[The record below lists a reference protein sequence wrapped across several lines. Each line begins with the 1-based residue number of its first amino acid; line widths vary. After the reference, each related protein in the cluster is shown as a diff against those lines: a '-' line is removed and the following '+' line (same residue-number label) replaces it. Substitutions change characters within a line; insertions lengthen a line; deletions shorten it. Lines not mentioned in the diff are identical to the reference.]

1 LPRLAILG
9 LLTGILTA
17 VIIILFRELTEL
29 SQTRILGLSDP
40 DNYEQLDSLSRL
52 LLATG
57 GGLLLG
63 IVFHFLTHDTRP
75 TGVVHVMER
84 LQFHQGRLPPRP
96 TGVVHVMERLQFHQ
110 GRLPL
115 KNALTQ
121 FLGAMTSIVS
131 GHSVGREGPGIHLG
145 AASGS
150 QLGSFLGLSSNDIRT
165 LVACGAAASIAAG
178 FDTPLAGVIFVM
190 EVIMMEYTI
199 HRFTPIILAAV
210 SATILT
216 RIYYG
221 STSMITVDVSSANLI
236 AEMAIFTLM
245 GLAIGILAAVF
256 IQLLLY
262 ISRITAN
269 WVIWLR
275 YSLAGLLCGV
285 LAIPTPE
292 IMGIGYDTITSILT
306 SDPDALLLLSIV
318 ALKLI
323 ATACAIGLGLPGGL
337 IGPTLVIGA
346 AAGGLTG
353 VAIETFMGSDMSD
366 IGFYAIIGMVTMM
379 GATLQAP
386 LAALMA
392 LLELTANPGIIL
404 PGMLAVITANLTC
417 SELFKQE
424 SVFVM
429 LMRHR
434 GLDPMHDPF
443 VKALQN
449 KPVTAVLEHRIQFS
463 EPVITYLEANALI
476 EVQPK
481 FIVVKSQQGQYSMFP
496 LVDLVTWINEHGS
509 ADQEAVIN
517 LLELPAERFDL
528 GEIPDHASVFDALE
542 TMNQKHVDAL
552 LVTERVWQGGSSSGV
567 VTREAVRDS
576 YRFDNPNT

>member
-1 LPRLAILG
+1 MTFIRTLLARLDSLPRLAILG

-17 VIIILFRELTEL
+17 VVIILFRELTEL
-29 SQTRILGLSDP
+29 SQTRVIGLNDP
-40 DNYEQLDSLSRL
+40 DSYEQLDSLTRL

-63 IVFHFLTHDTRP
+63 LAFHFLAHSSQA

-84 LQFHQGRLPPRP
+84 LKFHQGHLP
-96 TGVVHVMERLQFHQ
+96 F
-110 GRLPL
+110 
-115 KNALTQ
+115 KNALIQ
-121 FLGAMTSIVS
+121 FLGALTSIAS

-150 QLGSFLGLSSNDIRT
+150 QLGMFFALSSNDIRT

-199 HRFTPIILAAV
+199 HRFTPIILSAV

-221 STSMITVDVSSANLI
+221 SEKLFLVEISSANSITELV
-236 AEMAIFTLM
+236 IFSMM
-245 GLAIGILAAVF
+245 GLAIGVLAAAF
-256 IQLLLY
+256 IQLLLF
-262 ISRITAN
+262 ISRSTAG
-269 WVIWLR
+269 WPVWLR
-275 YSLAGLLCGV
+275 FSLAGLLCGL
-285 LAIPTPE
+285 LAIPTPQ
-292 IMGIGYDTITSILT
+292 IMGIGYDTITSILQN
-306 SDPDALLLLSIV
+306 DPDAMLLLAIV
-318 ALKLI
+318 TLKII

-353 VAIETFMGSDMSD
+353 VAVQALAGIEMSE
-366 IGFYAIIGMVTMM
+366 IGFYAVIGMVTMM

-392 LLELTANPGIIL
+392 LLELTANPAIIL
-404 PGMLAVITANLTC
+404 PGMLAVITANLIC

-434 GLDPMHDPF
+434 GLDPFHDPF
-443 VKALQN
+443 VKALQD
-449 KPVTAVLEHRIQFS
+449 KPVTSVLEQRIQFS
-463 EPVITYLEANALI
+463 APVITYPEATTLI
-476 EVQPK
+476 ESQPLY
-481 FIVVKSQQGQYSMFP
+481 IIVKSPQGKHSMFP
-496 LVDLVTWINEHGS
+496 PIDLAMWINDHPSPDNEM
-509 ADQEAVIN
+509 AIN
-517 LLELPAERFDL
+517 LLDLPAERIEL
-528 GEIPDHASVFDALE
+528 GIIPRHASVYDALE
-542 TMNQKHVDAL
+542 TMNAERVDAL
-552 LVTERVWQGGSSSGV
+552 LVKVSPWQTGTASGI
-567 VTREAVRDS
+567 VTREAIGNS
-576 YRFDNPNT
+576 YRFDSLK

>member
-1 LPRLAILG
+1 MKKLRTLLSEFDSLPRLAILG
-9 LLTGILTA
+9 LLTGIITA
-17 VIIILFRELTEL
+17 VVIIMFRELTEI

-40 DNYEQLDSLSRL
+40 DNYEQLDGLSRL

-63 IVFHFLTHDTRP
+63 IVFHFLTHDA
-75 TGVVHVMER
+75 
-84 LQFHQGRLPPRP
+84 RP

-115 KNALTQ
+115 KNTLTQ

-216 RIYYG
+216 RIYYS
-221 STSMITVDVSSANLI
+221 STSMITVDVSSTNLI
-236 AEMAIFTLM
+236 AELAMFTLM
-245 GLAIGILAAVF
+245 GIAIGILAAVF
-256 IQLLLY
+256 IRLLLY
-262 ISRITAN
+262 ISQITAN

-275 YSLAGLLCGV
+275 YTLAGLLCGL

-292 IMGIGYDTITSILT
+292 IMGIGYDTIRSILT

-318 ALKLI
+318 ILKLI

-353 VAIETFMGSDMSD
+353 VVIESFIGSDMSD

-449 KPVTAVLEHRIQFS
+449 KLVTAVMEHSIQFS
-463 EPVITYLEANALI
+463 EPVITYLGANALI

-496 LVDLVTWINEHGS
+496 LVDLVTWINDHDS
-509 ADQEAVIN
+509 VDHEAVIN
-517 LLELPAERFDL
+517 LLELPAERYDL
-528 GEIPDHASVFDALE
+528 GEIADHASVYDALE
-542 TMNQKHVDAL
+542 TMDHKDVDAL
-552 LVTERVWQGGSSSGV
+552 LVKERTWQGGADAGV
-567 VTREAVRDS
+567 VTRQAIGNS
-576 YRFDNPNT
+576 YRFDNPNTQLKK

>member
-1 LPRLAILG
+1 MKRLRSLLSELDSLPRLAILG
-9 LLTGILTA
+9 LLTGIITA
-17 VIIILFRELTEL
+17 VVIIMFRELTEI

-40 DNYEQLDSLSRL
+40 DNYEQLDGLSRL

-63 IVFHFLTHDTRP
+63 IVFHFLTHDA
-75 TGVVHVMER
+75 
-84 LQFHQGRLPPRP
+84 RP

-115 KNALTQ
+115 KNTLTQ

-216 RIYYG
+216 RIYYS
-221 STSMITVDVSSANLI
+221 STSMITVDVSSTNLI
-236 AEMAIFTLM
+236 AELAMFTLM
-245 GLAIGILAAVF
+245 GIAIGILAAVF
-256 IQLLLY
+256 IRLLLY
-262 ISRITAN
+262 ISQITAN

-275 YSLAGLLCGV
+275 YTLAGLLCGL

-292 IMGIGYDTITSILT
+292 IMGIGYDTIRSILT

-318 ALKLI
+318 ILKLI

-353 VAIETFMGSDMSD
+353 VVIESFMGSDMSD

-449 KPVTAVLEHRIQFS
+449 KLVTAVMEHSIQFS

-496 LVDLVTWINEHGS
+496 LVDLVTWMNEHDS
-509 ADQEAVIN
+509 ADHEAIIN

-528 GEIPDHASVFDALE
+528 GEIQDHASVYDALE
-542 TMNQKHVDAL
+542 TMNQENVDAL
-552 LVTERVWQGGSSSGV
+552 LVIEKVWQGGTSSGV
-567 VTREAVRDS
+567 VTREAVRNS
-576 YRFDNPNT
+576 YRFDKPNT

>member
-1 LPRLAILG
+1 MKRLRTLLSELDSLPRLAILG
-9 LLTGILTA
+9 LLTGIITA
-17 VIIILFRELTEL
+17 VVIIMFRELTEI

-40 DNYEQLDSLSRL
+40 DNYEQLDGLSRL

-63 IVFHFLTHDTRP
+63 IVFHFLTHDA
-75 TGVVHVMER
+75 
-84 LQFHQGRLPPRP
+84 RP

-115 KNALTQ
+115 KNTLTQ

-216 RIYYG
+216 RIYYS
-221 STSMITVDVSSANLI
+221 STSMITVDVSSTNLI
-236 AEMAIFTLM
+236 AELAMFTLM
-245 GLAIGILAAVF
+245 GIAIGILAAVF
-256 IQLLLY
+256 IRLLLY
-262 ISRITAN
+262 ISQITAN

-275 YSLAGLLCGV
+275 YTLAGLLCGL

-292 IMGIGYDTITSILT
+292 IMGIGYDTIRSILT

-318 ALKLI
+318 ILKLI

-353 VAIETFMGSDMSD
+353 VVIESFMGSDMSD

-449 KPVTAVLEHRIQFS
+449 KLVTAVMEHSIQFS

-481 FIVVKSQQGQYSMFP
+481 FIVVKSQQGLYSMFP
-496 LVDLVTWINEHGS
+496 LVDLVTWMNEHDS
-509 ADQEAVIN
+509 ADHEAVIN

-528 GEIPDHASVFDALE
+528 GEIQDHASVYDALE
-542 TMNQKHVDAL
+542 TMNQENVDAL
-552 LVTERVWQGGSSSGV
+552 LVIEKVWQGGTSSGV
-567 VTREAVRDS
+567 VTREAVRNS
-576 YRFDNPNT
+576 YRFDKPNT

>member
-1 LPRLAILG
+1 MKQLRTLLSELDSLPRLAILG

-40 DNYEQLDSLSRL
+40 DNYEQLDGLSRL

-63 IVFHFLTHDTRP
+63 IVFHFLTHDT
-75 TGVVHVMER
+75 
-84 LQFHQGRLPPRP
+84 RP

>member
-1 LPRLAILG
+1 LPRLALLG

-17 VIIILFRELTEL
+17 VVIILFRELTEVA
-29 SQTRILGLSDP
+29 QTQVLGLSDP

-63 IVFHFLTHDTRP
+63 IVFHFLAHAARP

-84 LQFHQGRLPPRP
+84 LK
-96 TGVVHVMERLQFHQ
+96 FHQ

-115 KNALTQ
+115 KNTLIQFFGALT
-121 FLGAMTSIVS
+121 SIAS

-216 RIYYG
+216 RIYYS

-236 AEMAIFTLM
+236 AELAIFTLM
-245 GLAIGILAAVF
+245 GLAIGILAAMF
-256 IQLLLY
+256 IQLLLF
-262 ISRITAN
+262 ISRITAD
-269 WVIWLR
+269 WPVWFR
-275 YSLAGLLCGV
+275 YTLAGLLCGL
-285 LAIPTPE
+285 LAIPTPQ
-292 IMGIGYDTITSILT
+292 IMGIGYDTIASILK
-306 SDPDALLLLSIV
+306 SDPDALVLLAIV
-318 ALKLI
+318 TFKLI

-353 VAIETFMGSDMSD
+353 VAIQTFVGSDMSD

-443 VKALQN
+443 VKTN
-449 KPVTAVLEHRIQFS
+449 R
-463 EPVITYLEANALI
+463 
-476 EVQPK
+476 
-481 FIVVKSQQGQYSMFP
+481 
-496 LVDLVTWINEHGS
+496 
-509 ADQEAVIN
+509 
-517 LLELPAERFDL
+517 
-528 GEIPDHASVFDALE
+528 
-542 TMNQKHVDAL
+542 
-552 LVTERVWQGGSSSGV
+552 
-567 VTREAVRDS
+567 
-576 YRFDNPNT
+576 

>member
-1 LPRLAILG
+1 MTQLKTLIARLDSLPRLAILG
-9 LLTGILTA
+9 LLTGIITA
-17 VIIILFRELTEL
+17 VVIILFRELTEL
-29 SQTRILGLSDP
+29 SQTQLLGLSDP
-40 DNYEQLDSLSRL
+40 DNYEQLDSLTRL

-63 IVFHFLTHDTRP
+63 IAFHFLTDTARS

-84 LQFHQGRLPPRP
+84 LK
-96 TGVVHVMERLQFHQ
+96 FHQ

-115 KNALTQ
+115 KNALVQ
-121 FLGAMTSIVS
+121 FLGAVTSIVS

-150 QLGSFLGLSSNDIRT
+150 QLGVYLGLSSNDIRT

-199 HRFTPIILAAV
+199 HRFTPIILSAV

-216 RIYYG
+216 RVYYH
-221 STSMITVDVSSANLI
+221 SAPMIEVDVISANLI
-236 AEMAIFTLM
+236 AEMALFTLM
-245 GLAIGILAAVF
+245 GLAIGILAALF
-256 IQLLLY
+256 IQLLLF
-262 ISRITAN
+262 ISRLTAD
-269 WVIWLR
+269 WEVWLR
-275 YSLAGLLCGV
+275 YPLAGLMCGL

-292 IMGIGYDTITSILT
+292 IMGIGYDTITSILN
-306 SDPDALLLLSIV
+306 SDPDALLLISIV
-318 ALKLI
+318 SLKLI

-353 VAIETFMGSDMSD
+353 VAIQTLVGSDMSD

-392 LLELTANPGIIL
+392 LLELTANPSIIL

-429 LMRHR
+429 LMRNR
-434 GLDPMHDPF
+434 GLDPLHDPF

-449 KPVTAVLEHRIQFS
+449 KPVTGILEHRIQFS
-463 EPVITYLEANALI
+463 APAITYLEASALI
-476 EVQPK
+476 EMKPK
-481 FIVVKSQQGQYSMFP
+481 FIVVKSQQGQLTMFP
-496 LVDLVTWINEHGS
+496 LVDLVTWMNDHDSVE
-509 ADQEAVIN
+509 QEAGIN
-517 LLELPAERFDL
+517 LLELPAERYDL
-528 GEIPDHASVFDALE
+528 GEITDHASVYDALE
-542 TMNQKHVDAL
+542 TMNREDVDAL
-552 LVTERVWQGGSSSGV
+552 LVKERTWQGGADSGV
-567 VTREAVRDS
+567 VTRQAIGNS
-576 YRFDNPNT
+576 YRFDNPNAQLKK

>member
-1 LPRLAILG
+1 MKQLRELLAGLDSLPRLAILG

-17 VIIILFRELTEL
+17 VVIILFRELTEL
-29 SQTRILGLSDP
+29 SQNNVLGLSDP
-40 DNYEQLDSLSRL
+40 DNYEQLDSLTRVF
-52 LLATG
+52 LATG

-63 IVFHFLTHDTRP
+63 IVFHFLTHSARS

-84 LQFHQGRLPPRP
+84 LL
-96 TGVVHVMERLQFHQ
+96 FHQ

-115 KNALTQ
+115 KNALVQ
-121 FLGAMTSIVS
+121 FFGALTSIVS

-150 QLGSFLGLSSNDIRT
+150 QLGSILNLSSNDIRT

-178 FDTPLAGVIFVM
+178 FNTPLAGVIFVM

-199 HRFTPIILAAV
+199 NRFTPIILAAV

-216 RIYYG
+216 RLYY
-221 STSMITVDVSSANLI
+221 SNEAIIAVDVSSANLI
-236 AEMAIFTLM
+236 AEMAMFTFM

-256 IQLLLY
+256 IKLLLF
-262 ISRITAN
+262 ISQMTAD
-269 WVIWLR
+269 WLIWIR
-275 YSLAGLLCGV
+275 YTLAGLLCGL
-285 LAIPTPE
+285 LAIPTPQ
-292 IMGIGYDTITSILT
+292 IMGIGYDTITSILA
-306 SDPDALLLLSIV
+306 SDPEAMVLLAIV
-318 ALKLI
+318 SFKLV
-323 ATACAIGLGLPGGL
+323 ATACAVGLGLPGGL

-353 VAIETFMGSDMSD
+353 VAVEMFMGSNMSD

-392 LLELTANPGIIL
+392 LLELTANPSIIL
-404 PGMLAVITANLTC
+404 PGMLAVITANLAC

-424 SVFVM
+424 SIFVM

-443 VKALQN
+443 VRALQN
-449 KPVTAVLEHRIQFS
+449 KPITTVLERRIQFS
-463 EPVITYLEANALI
+463 EPVITYPEAHKLI
-476 EVQPK
+476 EVEPK
-481 FIVVKSQQGQYSMFP
+481 FIIIKPQQGHLMMFP
-496 LVDLVTWINEHGS
+496 LVDLITWMNEHDS
-509 ADQEAVIN
+509 PDQETVIN

-528 GEIPDHASVFDALE
+528 GEIPNNASVYDALE
-542 TMNQKHVDAL
+542 MMNLEDVDAL
-552 LVTERVWQGGSSSGV
+552 LVTEKVWQGGTSSGV
-567 VTREAVRDS
+567 VTREAVRNS
-576 YRFDNPNT
+576 YRFDNPNTRIET

>member
-1 LPRLAILG
+1 MQLKTLIARLDSLPRLAILG

-17 VIIILFRELTEL
+17 VVIILFRELTEL
-29 SQTRILGLSDP
+29 SQTRLLGLSDP
-40 DNYEQLDSLSRL
+40 DNYEQLDSLTRL

-63 IVFHFLTHDTRP
+63 IAFHFLADAARS

-84 LQFHQGRLPPRP
+84 LK
-96 TGVVHVMERLQFHQ
+96 FHQ

-115 KNALTQ
+115 KNALIQ
-121 FLGAMTSIVS
+121 FLGAVTSIVS

-150 QLGSFLGLSSNDIRT
+150 QLGIFLGLSSNDIRT

-199 HRFTPIILAAV
+199 HRFTPIILSAV

-216 RIYYG
+216 RVYYD
-221 STSMITVDVSSANLI
+221 SAPMMTVDVISANLI
-236 AEMAIFTLM
+236 TEMALFTLM
-245 GLAIGILAAVF
+245 GLAIGILAALF
-256 IQLLLY
+256 IQLLLF
-262 ISRITAN
+262 ISRLTAD
-269 WVIWLR
+269 WAIWLR
-275 YSLAGLLCGV
+275 YPLAGLLCGL

-292 IMGIGYDTITSILT
+292 IMGIGYDTITSILK
-306 SDPDALLLLSIV
+306 SDPDALLLISIV
-318 ALKLI
+318 SFKLI

-353 VAIETFMGSDMSD
+353 VAIQTLVGSDMSE

-392 LLELTANPGIIL
+392 LLEFTANPSIIL

-429 LMRHR
+429 LMRNR
-434 GLDPMHDPF
+434 GLDPLHDPF

-449 KPVTAVLEHRIQFS
+449 KPVTSILEHRIQFS
-463 EPVITYLEANALI
+463 GPAISYLEASTLI
-476 EVQPK
+476 EMKPK
-481 FIVVKSQQGQYSMFP
+481 FIVVKSQQGQLTMFP
-496 LVDLVTWINEHGS
+496 LVDLVTWINDHDS
-509 ADQEAVIN
+509 VDHEAVIN
-517 LLELPAERFDL
+517 LLELPAERYDL
-528 GEIPDHASVFDALE
+528 GEIADHASVYDALE
-542 TMNQKHVDAL
+542 TMDHEDVDAL
-552 LVTERVWQGGSSSGV
+552 LVKERTWQGGADSGV
-567 VTREAVRDS
+567 VTRQAIGNS
-576 YRFDNPNT
+576 YRFDNPNTQLKK

>member
-1 LPRLAILG
+1 MVQLKTLIARLDSLPRLAILG

-17 VIIILFRELTEL
+17 VVIILFRELTEL
-29 SQTRILGLSDP
+29 SQTRLLGLSDP
-40 DNYEQLDSLSRL
+40 DNYEQLDSLTRL

-63 IVFHFLTHDTRP
+63 IAFHFLADAARS

-84 LQFHQGRLPPRP
+84 LK
-96 TGVVHVMERLQFHQ
+96 FHQ

-115 KNALTQ
+115 KNALIQ
-121 FLGAMTSIVS
+121 FLGAVTSIVS

-150 QLGSFLGLSSNDIRT
+150 QLGIFLGLSSNDIRT

-199 HRFTPIILAAV
+199 HRFTPIILSAV

-216 RIYYG
+216 RVYYD
-221 STSMITVDVSSANLI
+221 SAPMMTVDVISANLI
-236 AEMAIFTLM
+236 TEMALFTLM
-245 GLAIGILAAVF
+245 GFAIGILAALF
-256 IQLLLY
+256 IKLLLF
-262 ISRITAN
+262 ISRLTAD
-269 WVIWLR
+269 WAIWLR
-275 YSLAGLLCGV
+275 YPLAGLLCGL

-292 IMGIGYDTITSILT
+292 IMGIGYDTITSILK
-306 SDPDALLLLSIV
+306 SDPDALLLISIV
-318 ALKLI
+318 SLKLI

-353 VAIETFMGSDMSD
+353 VAIQTLVGSDMSE

-392 LLELTANPGIIL
+392 LLEFTANPSIIL

-429 LMRHR
+429 LMRNR
-434 GLDPMHDPF
+434 GLDPLHDPF

-449 KPVTAVLEHRIQFS
+449 KPVTSILEHRIQFS
-463 EPVITYLEANALI
+463 GPAISYLEASALI
-476 EVQPK
+476 EMKPK
-481 FIVVKSQQGQYSMFP
+481 FIVVKSQQGQLTMFP
-496 LVDLVTWINEHGS
+496 LVDLVTWINDHDS
-509 ADQEAVIN
+509 VDHEAVIN
-517 LLELPAERFDL
+517 LLELPAERYDL
-528 GEIPDHASVFDALE
+528 GEIADHASVYDALE
-542 TMNQKHVDAL
+542 TMDHEDVDAL
-552 LVTERVWQGGSSSGV
+552 LVKERTWQGGADAGV
-567 VTREAVRDS
+567 VTRQAIGNS
-576 YRFDNPNT
+576 YRFDNPNTQLKK

>member
-1 LPRLAILG
+1 MKQLRELLAGLDSLPRLAILG

-17 VIIILFRELTEL
+17 VVIILFRELTEL
-29 SQTRILGLSDP
+29 SQNNILGLSDP
-40 DNYEQLDSLSRL
+40 DNYEQLDSLTRVF
-52 LLATG
+52 LATG

-63 IVFHFLTHDTRP
+63 IVFHFLTHSARS

-84 LQFHQGRLPPRP
+84 LL
-96 TGVVHVMERLQFHQ
+96 FHQ

-115 KNALTQ
+115 KNALVQ
-121 FLGAMTSIVS
+121 FFGALTSIVS

-150 QLGSFLGLSSNDIRT
+150 QLGSILNLSSNDIRT

-178 FDTPLAGVIFVM
+178 FNTPLAGVIFVM

-199 HRFTPIILAAV
+199 NRFTPIILAAV

-216 RIYYG
+216 RLYY
-221 STSMITVDVSSANLI
+221 SNEVIIAVDVSSANLI
-236 AEMAIFTLM
+236 AEMAMFTFM
-245 GLAIGILAAVF
+245 GLAIGVLAAGF
-256 IQLLLY
+256 IKLLLF
-262 ISRITAN
+262 ISQITAD
-269 WVIWLR
+269 WTIWIR
-275 YSLAGLLCGV
+275 YTLAGLLCGL
-285 LAIPTPE
+285 LAIPTPQ
-292 IMGIGYDTITSILT
+292 IMGIGYDTITSILA
-306 SDPDALLLLSIV
+306 SDPEAIVLLAIV
-318 ALKLI
+318 SFKLV
-323 ATACAIGLGLPGGL
+323 ATACAVGLGLPGGL

-353 VAIETFMGSDMSD
+353 VAVEMFMGSNMSD

-392 LLELTANPGIIL
+392 LLELTANPSIIL

-424 SVFVM
+424 SIFVM

-443 VKALQN
+443 VRALQN
-449 KPVTAVLEHRIQFS
+449 KPISNILEHRIQFS
-463 EPVITYLEANALI
+463 EPVITYPEANALI

-481 FIVVKSQQGQYSMFP
+481 FIIIKPQQGHIMMFP
-496 LVDLVTWINEHGS
+496 LVDLITWMNEHES
-509 ADQEAVIN
+509 PDQEAVIN

-528 GEIPDHASVFDALE
+528 GEIPNNASVYDALE
-542 TMNQKHVDAL
+542 MMNQEDVDAL
-552 LVTERVWQGGSSSGV
+552 LVTEKVWQGGAGSGV
-567 VTREAVRDS
+567 VTREAVRNS
-576 YRFDNPNT
+576 YRFDKPNAKIKT

>member
-1 LPRLAILG
+1 MKQLRTLLSELDSLPRLAILG

-40 DNYEQLDSLSRL
+40 DNYEQLDGLSRL

-63 IVFHFLTHDTRP
+63 IVFHFLTHDT
-75 TGVVHVMER
+75 
-84 LQFHQGRLPPRP
+84 RP

-216 RIYYG
+216 RIYYS

>member
-1 LPRLAILG
+1 MKQLRALLARLDSLPRLAVLG
-9 LLTGILTA
+9 LLTGILSA
-17 VIIILFRELTEL
+17 VVIILFRELTEL
-29 SQTRILGLSDP
+29 SQTHILGLSDP

-63 IVFHFLTHDTRP
+63 IAFHFLTLDARP
-75 TGVVHVMER
+75 TGVVHVI
-84 LQFHQGRLPPRP
+84 
-96 TGVVHVMERLQFHQ
+96 ERLQFHQ

-121 FLGAMTSIVS
+121 FLGAITSIVS

-150 QLGSFLGLSSNDIRT
+150 QLGIFLGLSSNDIRT

-199 HRFTPIILAAV
+199 HRFAPIILASV

-216 RIYYG
+216 RIYYD
-221 STSMITVDVSSANLI
+221 STTMITVDVSSANMI
-236 AEMAIFTLM
+236 GEMAIFTLM

-256 IQLLLY
+256 IQLLLFVA
-262 ISRITAN
+262 RLTAN

-275 YSLAGLLCGV
+275 YSLAGLLCGL

-292 IMGIGYDTITSILT
+292 IMGVGYDTITSILN
-306 SDPDALLLLSIV
+306 SDPEALLLLSIII
-318 ALKLI
+318 LKLI

-353 VAIETFMGSDMSD
+353 VVVETLMGSDMSD

-404 PGMLAVITANLTC
+404 PGMLAVITANLIC

-429 LMRHR
+429 LMRYR
-434 GLDPMHDPF
+434 GLDPMRDPF

-449 KPVTAVLEHRIQFS
+449 KPVTAVLEHRIRFS
-463 EPVITYLEANALI
+463 EPVISYLEARALI
-476 EVQPK
+476 EFQPK
-481 FIVVKSQQGQYSMFP
+481 LIVVKSKQGQYSMFP
-496 LVDLVTWINEHGS
+496 LVDLVTWMKEHDS
-509 ADQEAVIN
+509 ADQEDAIN

-528 GEIPDHASVFDALE
+528 GKIPDHASVYDALE
-542 TMNQKHVDAL
+542 TMNKENVDAL
-552 LVTERVWQGGSSSGV
+552 LVTERAWQGGSSSGV
-567 VTREAVRDS
+567 VTREAVRNS